1 MQPQESIME
10 LAVKTHAF
18 QSFMLEATPSSMK
31 VMGNLIEV
39 SFTLEWT
46 TDHETIMSEM
56 QAMGEITMQQKDE
69 LRETYA
75 MIAHELPDY
84 HSQ

>member
-1 MQPQESIME
+1 
-10 LAVKTHAF
+10 
-18 QSFMLEATPSSMK
+18 
-31 VMGNLIEV
+31 
-39 SFTLEWT
+39 
-46 TDHETIMSEM
+46 M